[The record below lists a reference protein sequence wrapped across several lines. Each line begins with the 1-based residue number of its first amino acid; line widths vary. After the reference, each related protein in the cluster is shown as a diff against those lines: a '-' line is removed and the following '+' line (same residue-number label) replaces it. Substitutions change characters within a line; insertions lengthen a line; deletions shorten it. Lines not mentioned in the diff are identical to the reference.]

1 VVCPSHFL
9 AAAMARAMID
19 SNGMGTSYRQ
29 AAANQIK
36 IFRRDRSKKLFYSQ
50 KMKEESTAQ
59 KWNPLDESLFKARIV
74 QMSGPVNEKL
84 ALRVNREIL
93 AMAMNDDSKPIYLFI
108 NSPGGE
114 VTSGFSIYDTAKFV
128 KPEIYT
134 VVTGLAASMGS
145 LIALCAKKQNRWS
158 FPNSKFLIH
167 QPLISG
173 GLTGSASDL
182 EIHAED
188 LVKLKK
194 KINKLYADE
203 TGREYDEIVRA
214 TDRDKWFDADEAK
227 SFGLISKI
235 ITSISELK

>member
-1 VVCPSHFL
+1 LKGP
-9 AAAMARAMID
+9 
-19 SNGMGTSYRQ
+19 
-29 AAANQIK
+29 NQIK
-36 IFRRDRSKKLFYSQ
+36 IFKRDKTKKLFYSQ
-50 KMKEESTAQ
+50 GMKEESTAQ

-74 QMSGPVNEKL
+74 QVSGPVNEKL
-84 ALRVNREIL
+84 ALKVNREIL

-145 LIALCAKKQNRWS
+145 LIALCAKKQNRWA

-194 KINKLYADE
+194 KINQLYSEE
-203 TGREYDEIVRA
+203 TGRDYDEIVKA

-235 ITSISELK
+235 ITSISDLKI